1 MTRKDREDVM
11 DRTNVERILTDA
23 REAVAAAEVPEELRP
38 LAFEKAVDLLAGST
52 PAAPAQPAE
61 AGVEVNGD
69 GGRTDQRLAKIA
81 QRLGVEPSKLAY
93 IFDPDTDD
101 VALIVQRSKL
111 ASSKAKA
118 TREVALLYSAAR
130 QAAGYDETHTSI
142 ASIKTRVEDMGVLD
156 ENNFASHVKNTDGL
170 SQRGQTPS
178 TREYKVTQ
186 HGFEEAGKIINRVT
200 GGGS

>member
-1 MTRKDREDVM
+1 LSQRIVSPAFDV
-11 DRTNVERILTDA
+11 R
-23 REAVAAAEVPEELRP
+23 
-38 LAFEKAVDLLAGST
+38 
-52 PAAPAQPAE
+52 
-61 AGVEVNGD
+61 D
-69 GGRTDQRLAKIA
+69 GGAERERVGWCAVLKLEPERVSECQRVK
-81 QRLGVEPSKLAY
+81 RR
-93 IFDPDTDD
+93 

-130 QAAGYDETHTSI
+130 QAAGYDETHTPI
-142 ASIKTRVEDMGVLD
+142 ASIKTRVEDMGVLN
-156 ENNFASHVKNTDGL
+156 EHNFASHVKNTDGL